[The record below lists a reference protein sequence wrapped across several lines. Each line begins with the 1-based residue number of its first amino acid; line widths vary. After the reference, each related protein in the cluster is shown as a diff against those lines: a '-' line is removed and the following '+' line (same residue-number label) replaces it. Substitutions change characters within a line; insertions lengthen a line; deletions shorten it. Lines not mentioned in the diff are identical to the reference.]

1 MPIYE
6 FYCSKCHT
14 VFDFFSRRINTS
26 AEPLCPRCKK
36 VKLSRQISTFA
47 VLSGTE
53 AKPQEDGMPDIDE
66 SKLEK
71 AMSTLAKE
79 AENFS
84 EDDPVQSARL
94 MRKISEMTGLKMGA
108 GMEEALKRFEA
119 GEDPEQIEAELGDII
134 EGEEPFVGNAKTTTG
149 GIRKKLPP
157 KKDETLYEL

>member
-6 FYCSKCHT
+6 FYCSKCHM
-14 VFDFFSRRINTS
+14 VFDFFSRRINTT
-26 AEPLCPRCKK
+26 AEPLCPKCKK
-36 VKLSRQISTFA
+36 TKLSRQVSTFA
-47 VLSGTE
+47 VLSGAE
-53 AKPQEDGMPDIDE
+53 EKSQDGMPDIDE

-71 AMSTLAKE
+71 AMNTLAKE
-79 AENFS
+79 AGNFN

-119 GEDPEQIEAELGDII
+119 GEDPEQIEAELGDVI
-134 EGEEPFVGNAKTTTG
+134 EGEEPFLENAKTTTR
-149 GIRKKLPP
+149 GIKKKLPP